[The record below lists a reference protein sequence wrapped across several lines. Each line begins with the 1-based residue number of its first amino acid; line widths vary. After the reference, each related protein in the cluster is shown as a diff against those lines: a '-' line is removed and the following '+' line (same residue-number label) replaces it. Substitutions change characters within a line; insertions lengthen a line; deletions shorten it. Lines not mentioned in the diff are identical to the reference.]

1 MWLLLAT
8 VLAAT
13 VLVLLTRG
21 SFRQV
26 TNLQLIGAWLLA
38 AGLVIQAAL
47 EFIDFPKNQIETVG
61 YALLMASYG
70 LILAFCLANVRTRG
84 FGLLVLGVT
93 LNMLVIGLNK
103 GMPTRPVGDNAQ
115 GQRVYKPV
123 IQTVK
128 HRQERSDDLLGFL
141 GDRIL
146 FPRPFD
152 TLVSAG
158 DVAIALGICELIVV
172 ASHKKAAAPAV
183 RDAPNGAAAQPIREH

>member
-1 MWLLLAT
+1 LAT

-26 TNLQLIGAWLLA
+26 INLQLSGAWLLA
-38 AGLVIQAAL
+38 TGLVIQAAL

-61 YALLMASYG
+61 YALLMVSYG

-93 LNMLVIGLNK
+93 LNMLVIGLNQ

-128 HRQERSDDLLGFL
+128 HRQARSDDLLGFL

-183 RDAPNGAAAQPIREH
+183 SEAANGAAAQPIQEH